1 MRKQVLALTIGLLT
15 TGLFAQKKEIKTAE
29 RAIKKLDYNTAATAL
44 KTAEGLV
51 PNMDDKTKAKFY
63 YLQVQALNGT
73 KKYEDAAKAFSNL
86 TETEKKSGKKKYVAL
101 AKPIVDQMTVAIS
114 RRAASLF
121 TKDKDYV
128 NAAKD
133 FLLAYVIDPTDTA
146 SLQNSA
152 LSSYNA
158 QDFEASL
165 EKYMKLKDLNYTGIR
180 TIYYAKEKETGIERN
195 LGSKTQRDNMVR
207 LGQFK
212 EPRDDVSTSKRGD
225 IIKNIALLLNKTGKT
240 DEAIT
245 MIQKVRAEN
254 PNDLSLL
261 LTEADFYIKLKK
273 MDKFGEMMEKAIK
286 LDPNNPVL
294 FYNLGIINGDRKGK
308 EEEAIKYFKKAIEL
322 KPDYADAYI
331 SVYRLIMLKENAINK
346 QMEGLTD
353 FDKYDELQ
361 AKKVLIYK
369 EALPFLE
376 KGDSLKRSED
386 TVKILKSLYEILEM
400 TDKAKEFGDILS
412 KMKG

>member
-1 MRKQVLALTIGLLT
+1 
-15 TGLFAQKKEIKTAE
+15 
-29 RAIKKLDYNTAATAL
+29 
-44 KTAEGLV
+44 
-51 PNMDDKTKAKFY
+51 MDDKTKAKFY